1 MEIPRKRHLS
11 EIFLGFF
18 LLSHPAPVLLH
29 IIGVTVFTLLAAW
42 PRFIWSTIFLVI
54 AAHATM
60 QVSIAVINDY
70 CDRKLDAAGKPQKPI
85 PRRLVYP
92 HEALLGGLV
101 MMGVMVL
108 LLLPLNRL
116 ALFVSLGYLLL
127 GQGYNLGLKRTPL
140 SGIVFAL
147 AMPLIPLYAFA
158 GMGRILPVLFWL
170 VPVGVLLGVAL
181 NLANALPDIEEDAAE
196 DAKTLAVVLGVKRSL
211 LLCRSLIVAGAMLIG
226 MLAVSRVVPV
236 QRWVLIS
243 TLLVTGL
250 AVICLFLFSRDERS
264 MRGRK
269 LHFYMTALTC
279 IALASG
285 WLIGVI
291 V

>member
-1 MEIPRKRHLS
+1 MEISQKRRRLS

-42 PRFIWSTIFLVI
+42 PHFIWSTIFLVI

-158 GMGRILPVLFWL
+158 GVGRVLPFLFWL
-170 VPVGVLLGVAL
+170 VPVGFLLGVAL
-181 NLANALPDIEEDAAE
+181 NLANSLTDLEEDSAYG
-196 DAKTLAVVLGVKRSL
+196 AKTLAVVLGVKGSFR
-211 LLCRSLIVAGAMLIG
+211 A
-226 MLAVSRVVPV
+226 
-236 QRWVLIS
+236 
-243 TLLVTGL
+243 
-250 AVICLFLFSRDERS
+250 
-264 MRGRK
+264 
-269 LHFYMTALTC
+269 
-279 IALASG
+279 
-285 WLIGVI
+285 
-291 V
+291 

>member
-1 MEIPRKRHLS
+1 MEISQKRRLS

-116 ALFVSLGYLLL
+116 ALLVSLGYLLL